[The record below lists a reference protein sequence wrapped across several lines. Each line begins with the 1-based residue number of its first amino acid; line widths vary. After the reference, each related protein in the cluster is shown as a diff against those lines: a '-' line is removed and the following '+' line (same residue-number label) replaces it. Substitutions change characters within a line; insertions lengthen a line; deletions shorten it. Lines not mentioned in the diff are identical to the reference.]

1 MQDTYS
7 YDLCVIGSGPAGQ
20 RCAVQA
26 AKLGKRVCVIERKQV
41 VGGVA
46 INTGTI
52 PSKALREAI
61 LHMTGFT
68 ERSFFGSSYKVKKDI
83 TIEDLSSWCQHI
95 IKNEVDVVGAQ
106 LTRNDIEVLYGE
118 GSFEGPHTVRITDGG
133 RAHTITAKYIFLAT
147 GTRPARPDDVP
158 FDQEHIVDADGLLA
172 LPRLPR
178 TMIVV
183 GGGVIGTE
191 YASMLQALG
200 VKVTLVEGRD
210 GLLDFLDPEIQEALQ
225 YHLRQNGMT
234 LRLGEKVVKIA
245 LVDAPPNAR
254 SATGKLVEAML
265 ESGKTL
271 RAESLLYAVGR
282 QGATNALNLPAVGLE
297 ADRRGRVRVNR
308 HYQVMAPEKA
318 ELAVAA
324 TGPTPAAAGAH
335 PDADPCDGHIYAGG
349 DVIGFPSLAST
360 SMEQGRLAA
369 CHMFGVGT
377 QSFPEHFPFG
387 IYAVPEISM
396 VGWTEEQ
403 LTEQDVPY
411 ESGIARYRE
420 IARGQI
426 LGDEDGM
433 LKLLVHPETRLIM
446 GVHCI
451 GAGATELVHIGQA
464 VMLLKGTV
472 DYFVNTVFNYPTLAE
487 CYKVA
492 ALNVVNKL
500 AHT

>member
-1 MQDTYS
+1 MSDFD

-20 RCAVQA
+20 KCAVQA
-26 AKLGKRVCVIERKQV
+26 AKFGKRVCVIERKQV

-61 LHMTGFT
+61 LHMTGFG
-68 ERSFFGSSYKVKKDI
+68 ERSFLGQSYQVKKDI
-83 TIEDLSSWCQHI
+83 TVQDLTSWCQHI
-95 IKNEVDVVGAQ
+95 IRNEVDVVGAQ
-106 LTRNDIEVLYGE
+106 LTRNDVEIIYGE
-118 GSFEGPHTVRITDGG
+118 GALDGPHRVSITQGG
-133 RAHTITAKYIFLAT
+133 REQTITSRFIFIGT
-147 GTRPARPDDVP
+147 GTRPLRPDDIE
-158 FDQEHIVDADGLLA
+158 FDHEHIVDADGILT

-191 YASMLQALG
+191 YASMMQAVG
-200 VKVTLVEGRD
+200 VKVTLIEGQD
-210 GLLDFLDPEIQEALQ
+210 GLLSFLDHEIQEALQ

-234 LRLGEKVVKIA
+234 LRMGEKVVKIEKVEA
-245 LVDAPPNAR
+245 NINTR
-254 SATGKLVEAML
+254 NSTGVLVEAML
-265 ESGKTL
+265 ESGKVL
-271 RAESLLYAVGR
+271 RAETLLYAVGR
-282 QGATNALNLPAVGLE
+282 QGATNALQLDSVGLE
-297 ADRRGRVRVNR
+297 ADKRGRIRVNK
-308 HYQVMAPEKA
+308 HYQVLAPKTA

-324 TGPTPAAAGAH
+324 GAPSPVGAGDQ
-335 PDADPCDGHIYAGG
+335 PDAPAFDGHIYAGG
-349 DVIGFPSLAST
+349 DVIGFPALAST

-369 CHMFGVGT
+369 CHMFGVSF

-387 IYAVPEISM
+387 VYAVPEMSM
-396 VGWTEEQ
+396 VGWTEQQ

-420 IARGQI
+420 IARGQL

-433 LKLLVHPETRLIM
+433 LKLLVHPETKHILGI
-446 GVHCI
+446 HCI
-451 GAGATELVHIGQA
+451 GTGATELIHIGQA
-464 VMLLKGTV
+464 VMALNGTV
-472 DYFVNTVFNYPTLAE
+472 DYFVNAVFNYPTLAE

-500 AHT
+500 SHL